1 MAGPGNETY
10 RDGGKEMTIDEHCE
24 DMRDIVRHALDGEV
38 WVGDDE
44 DGQPVWEHA
53 EHDECVDAAMDAV
66 DELAYQLIELSDS
79 GRAMERMMGARG
91 PIDFGEYMRALEEE
105 KRRYPRTYAF
115 HGELEEVYAEAAD
128 ALSGSDSQRTAAA
141 DISQENGTDADKN

>member
-1 MAGPGNETY
+1 M
-10 RDGGKEMTIDEHCE
+10 
-24 DMRDIVRHALDGEV
+24 
-38 WVGDDE
+38 GD
-44 DGQPVWEHA
+44 
-53 EHDECVDAAMDAV
+53 
-66 DELAYQLIELSDS
+66 LAYY
-79 GRAMERMMGARG
+79 G